1 MILMDKKEILGQV
14 KRVVIKVGTTTLT
27 HDTGLLNL
35 ERIEILVRQ
44 ISNLHNHGYEVV
56 LVTSGAI
63 GAGMGKLNLN
73 ERPKNLPEK
82 QAIAAVGQV
91 ALIHLYQKI
100 FAEYGKT
107 VGQLLLTASD
117 INERNR
123 YLNGRNTCF
132 SLFNL
137 GVIPIINEND
147 AIAVEEIKVGD
158 NDTLSAFV
166 STLIDA
172 DLLIIL
178 SDIDGLYDS
187 NPKKNP
193 NAKLISLV
201 PQLNE
206 EIINMAG
213 GSDSKFGTG
222 GMATKL
228 NAAEIAINS
237 GTNMVIAQ
245 GNKPENLMAIVK
257 GEDIGT
263 LFVKKKKGL
272 KAKKHWL
279 QYSSKKLGKII
290 VDNGAKEA
298 LLKHRSL
305 LPSGIVDVEG
315 NFNKGD
321 VITIIDE
328 EKNILASGITNY
340 DAIECRKI
348 MGKQT
353 KEIIKILGYKDYDE
367 VIHINN
373 MSVGG

>member
-1 MILMDKKEILGQV
+1 MNKKEYLGEV

-27 HDTGLLNL
+27 HETGLLNL

-44 ISNLHNHGYEVV
+44 IANLHNNGYEVM

-63 GAGMGKLNLN
+63 GAGMGKLNLKN
-73 ERPKNLPEK
+73 RPKTLPEK
-82 QAIAAVGQV
+82 QAVAAVGQV

-100 FAEYGKT
+100 FAEYGKN

-132 SLFNL
+132 ALFNA

-166 STLIDA
+166 ATLVDA

-187 NPKKNP
+187 NPKENP
-193 NAKLISLV
+193 NAKLLPLITT
-201 PQLNE
+201 LNE
-206 EIINMAG
+206 EIKAMAG
-213 GSDSKFGTG
+213 DSNSKFGTG
-222 GMATKL
+222 GMATKIK
-228 NAAEIAINS
+228 AAEIALNS
-237 GTNMVIAQ
+237 GVNMVIAQ
-245 GNKPENLMAIVK
+245 GEKPENLIKIVR

-263 LFVKKKKGL
+263 LFVKNKKGL

-279 QYSSKKLGKII
+279 QYSSKKTGKLII
-290 VDNGAKEA
+290 DDGAKIA
-298 LLKHRSL
+298 VLKHKSL
-305 LPSGIVDVEG
+305 LPSGIKEVEG
-315 NFNKGD
+315 SFQKGD
-321 VITIIDE
+321 VITVIDE
-328 EKNILASGITNY
+328 EKNVLAVGIVNY
-340 DAIECRKI
+340 SSDECQRI
-348 MGKQT
+348 IGKQS
-353 KEIIKILGYKDYDE
+353 KEIEKILGYKDYDE
-367 VIHINN
+367 VLHINN

>member
-1 MILMDKKEILGQV
+1 MNKKEYLGEV

-27 HDTGLLNL
+27 HETGLLNL

-44 ISNLHNHGYEVV
+44 IANLHNNGYEVM

-63 GAGMGKLNLN
+63 GAGMGKLNMKN
-73 ERPKNLPEK
+73 RPKTLPEK
-82 QAIAAVGQV
+82 QAVAAVGQV

-100 FAEYGKT
+100 FAEYGKN

-132 SLFNL
+132 ALFNA

-166 STLIDA
+166 ATLVDA

-187 NPKKNP
+187 NPKENP
-193 NAKLISLV
+193 NAKLLPLITT
-201 PQLNE
+201 LNE
-206 EIINMAG
+206 EIKAMAG
-213 GSDSKFGTG
+213 DSNSKFGTG
-222 GMATKL
+222 GMATKIK
-228 NAAEIAINS
+228 AAEIALNS
-237 GTNMVIAQ
+237 GVNMVIAQ
-245 GNKPENLMAIVK
+245 GEKPENLIKIVR

-263 LFVKKKKGL
+263 LFVKNKKGL

-279 QYSSKKLGKII
+279 QYSSKKTGKLII
-290 VDNGAKEA
+290 DDGAKIA
-298 LLKHRSL
+298 VLKHKSL
-305 LPSGIVDVEG
+305 LPSGIKEIEG
-315 NFNKGD
+315 SFQKGD
-321 VITIIDE
+321 VITVIDE
-328 EKNILASGITNY
+328 EKNVLAVGIVNYSSDECQRIL
-340 DAIECRKI
+340 
-348 MGKQT
+348 GKQS
-353 KEIIKILGYKDYDE
+353 KEIEKILGYKDYDE
-367 VIHINN
+367 VLHINN

>member
-1 MILMDKKEILGQV
+1 MNKKEYLGEV

-27 HDTGLLNL
+27 HETGLLNL

-44 ISNLHNHGYEVV
+44 IANLHNNGYEVM

-63 GAGMGKLNLN
+63 GAGMGKLNLKN
-73 ERPKNLPEK
+73 RPKTLPEK
-82 QAIAAVGQV
+82 QAVAAVGQV

-100 FAEYGKT
+100 FAEYGKN

-132 SLFNL
+132 ALFNA

-166 STLIDA
+166 ATLVDA

-187 NPKKNP
+187 NPKENP
-193 NAKLISLV
+193 NTKLLPLITT
-201 PQLNE
+201 LNE
-206 EIINMAG
+206 EIKAMAG
-213 GSDSKFGTG
+213 DSNSKFGTG
-222 GMATKL
+222 GMATKIK
-228 NAAEIAINS
+228 AAEIALNS
-237 GTNMVIAQ
+237 GVNMVIAQ
-245 GNKPENLMAIVK
+245 GEKPENLIKIVR

-263 LFVKKKKGL
+263 LFVKNKKGL

-279 QYSSKKLGKII
+279 QYSSKKTGKLII
-290 VDNGAKEA
+290 DDGAKLA
-298 LLKHRSL
+298 VLKHKSL
-305 LPSGIVDVEG
+305 LPSGIKEVEG
-315 NFNKGD
+315 SFQKGD
-321 VITIIDE
+321 VITVIDE
-328 EKNILASGITNY
+328 EKNVLAVGIVNYSSDECQRIL
-340 DAIECRKI
+340 
-348 MGKQT
+348 GKQS
-353 KEIIKILGYKDYDE
+353 KEIEKILGYKDYDE
-367 VIHINN
+367 VLHINN

>member
-1 MILMDKKEILGQV
+1 MNKKEYVIEV

-27 HDTGLLNL
+27 HETGLLNL

-44 ISNLHNHGYEVV
+44 IANLHNNGYEVM

-63 GAGMGKLNLN
+63 GAGMGKLNLKN
-73 ERPKNLPEK
+73 RPKTLPEK
-82 QAIAAVGQV
+82 QAVAAVGQV

-100 FAEYGKT
+100 FAEYGKN

-132 SLFNL
+132 ALFNA

-166 STLIDA
+166 ATLVDA

-187 NPKKNP
+187 NPKENP
-193 NAKLISLV
+193 NAKLLPLITT
-201 PQLNE
+201 LNE
-206 EIINMAG
+206 EIKAMAG
-213 GSDSKFGTG
+213 DSNSKFGTG
-222 GMATKL
+222 GMATKIK
-228 NAAEIAINS
+228 AAEIALNS
-237 GTNMVIAQ
+237 GVNMVIAQ
-245 GNKPENLMAIVK
+245 GEKPENLIKIVR

-263 LFVKKKKGL
+263 LFVKNKKGL

-279 QYSSKKLGKII
+279 QYSSKKTGKLII
-290 VDNGAKEA
+290 DDGAKIA
-298 LLKHRSL
+298 VLKHKSL
-305 LPSGIVDVEG
+305 LPSGIKEVEG
-315 NFNKGD
+315 SFQKGD
-321 VITIIDE
+321 VITVIDE
-328 EKNILASGITNY
+328 EKNVLAVGIVNYSSEECQRIL
-340 DAIECRKI
+340 
-348 MGKQT
+348 GKQS
-353 KEIIKILGYKDYDE
+353 KEIEKILGYKDYDE
-367 VIHINN
+367 VLHINN

>member
-1 MILMDKKEILGQV
+1 MNKKEYLGEV

-27 HDTGLLNL
+27 HETGLLNL

-44 ISNLHNHGYEVV
+44 IANLHNNGYEVM

-63 GAGMGKLNLN
+63 GAGMGKLNLKN
-73 ERPKNLPEK
+73 RPKTLPEK
-82 QAIAAVGQV
+82 QAVAAVGQV

-100 FAEYGKT
+100 FAEYGKN

-132 SLFNL
+132 ALFNA

-166 STLIDA
+166 ATLVDA

-187 NPKKNP
+187 NPKENP
-193 NAKLISLV
+193 NAKLLPLITT
-201 PQLNE
+201 LNE
-206 EIINMAG
+206 EIKAMAG
-213 GSDSKFGTG
+213 DSNSKFGTG
-222 GMATKL
+222 GMAIKIK
-228 NAAEIAINS
+228 AAEIALNS
-237 GTNMVIAQ
+237 GVNMVIAQ
-245 GNKPENLMAIVK
+245 GEKPENLIKIVR

-263 LFVKKKKGL
+263 LFVKNKKGL

-279 QYSSKKLGKII
+279 QYSSKKTGKLII
-290 VDNGAKEA
+290 DDGAKIA
-298 LLKHRSL
+298 VLKHKSL
-305 LPSGIVDVEG
+305 LPSGIKEVEG
-315 NFNKGD
+315 SFQKGD
-321 VITIIDE
+321 VITVIDE
-328 EKNILASGITNY
+328 EKNVLAVGIVNYSSDECQRIL
-340 DAIECRKI
+340 
-348 MGKQT
+348 GKQS
-353 KEIIKILGYKDYDE
+353 KEIEKILGYKDYDE
-367 VIHINN
+367 VLHINN

>member
-1 MILMDKKEILGQV
+1 MDKKEFLGEI

-27 HDTGLLNL
+27 HDSGLLNL

-44 ISNLHNHGYEVV
+44 IANLHNNGYEVM

-63 GAGMGKLNLN
+63 GAGMGKLNLKN
-73 ERPKNLPEK
+73 RPKTLPEK
-82 QAIAAVGQV
+82 QAVAAVGQV

-100 FAEYGKT
+100 FAEYGKN

-132 SLFNL
+132 ALFKA

-166 STLIDA
+166 ATLVDA

-187 NPKKNP
+187 NPKENK
-193 NAKLISLV
+193 NAKLLPLITS
-201 PQLNE
+201 LNE
-206 EIINMAG
+206 EIKAMAG
-213 GSDSKFGTG
+213 DSNSKFGTG
-222 GMATKL
+222 GMATKIK
-228 NAAEIAINS
+228 AAEIALNS
-237 GTNMVIAQ
+237 GVNMVIAQ
-245 GNKPENLMAIVK
+245 GNQPENLIKIVK
-257 GEDIGT
+257 GENIGT
-263 LFVKKKKGL
+263 LFVKNKKS

-279 QYSSKKLGKII
+279 HYSSKKHGVLI
-290 VDNGAKEA
+290 VDAGAEKA
-298 LLKHRSL
+298 VLKHKSL
-305 LPSGIVDVEG
+305 LPSGIIAVEG
-315 NFNKGD
+315 EFQKGD
-321 VITIIDE
+321 VITVSNDE
-328 EKNILASGITNY
+328 KKILASGIVNY
-340 DAIECRKI
+340 SSAECIKI
-348 MGKQT
+348 LGKQT
-353 KEIIKILGYKDYDE
+353 KEIEKILGYNDYDE
-367 VIHINN
+367 VVHIDN

>member
-1 MILMDKKEILGQV
+1 MDKKEILGQV

-373 MSVGG
+373 MSIGG

>member
-1 MILMDKKEILGQV
+1 MNKKEYLGEV

-27 HDTGLLNL
+27 HETGLLNL

-44 ISNLHNHGYEVV
+44 IANLHNNGYEVM

-63 GAGMGKLNLN
+63 GAGMGKLNLKN
-73 ERPKNLPEK
+73 RPKTLPEK
-82 QAIAAVGQV
+82 QAVAAVGQV

-100 FAEYGKT
+100 FAEYGKN

-132 SLFNL
+132 ALFNA

-166 STLIDA
+166 ATLVDA

-187 NPKKNP
+187 NPKENP
-193 NAKLISLV
+193 NAKLLPLITT
-201 PQLNE
+201 LNE
-206 EIINMAG
+206 EIKAMAG
-213 GSDSKFGTG
+213 DSNSKFGTG
-222 GMATKL
+222 GMATKIE
-228 NAAEIAINS
+228 AAEIALNS
-237 GTNMVIAQ
+237 GVNMVIAQ
-245 GNKPENLMAIVK
+245 GEKPENLIKIVR

-263 LFVKKKKGL
+263 LFVKNKKGL

-279 QYSSKKLGKII
+279 QYSSKKTGKLII
-290 VDNGAKEA
+290 DDGAKIA
-298 LLKHRSL
+298 VLKHKSL
-305 LPSGIVDVEG
+305 LPSGIKEVEG
-315 NFNKGD
+315 SFQKGD
-321 VITIIDE
+321 VITVIDE
-328 EKNILASGITNY
+328 EKNVLAVGIVNYSSDECQRIL
-340 DAIECRKI
+340 
-348 MGKQT
+348 GKQS
-353 KEIIKILGYKDYDE
+353 KEIEKILGYKDYDE
-367 VIHINN
+367 VLHINN

>member
-1 MILMDKKEILGQV
+1 MNKKEYLGEV

-27 HDTGLLNL
+27 HETGLLNL

-44 ISNLHNHGYEVV
+44 IANLHNNGYEVM

-63 GAGMGKLNLN
+63 GAGMGKLNLKN
-73 ERPKNLPEK
+73 RPKTLPEK
-82 QAIAAVGQV
+82 QAVAAVGQV

-100 FAEYGKT
+100 FAEYGKN

-132 SLFNL
+132 ALFNA

-166 STLIDA
+166 ATLVDA

-187 NPKKNP
+187 NPKENP
-193 NAKLISLV
+193 NAKLLPLITT
-201 PQLNE
+201 LNE
-206 EIINMAG
+206 EIKAMAG
-213 GSDSKFGTG
+213 DSNSKFGTG

-228 NAAEIAINS
+228 KAAEIALNS
-237 GTNMVIAQ
+237 GVNMVIAQ
-245 GNKPENLMAIVK
+245 GENPENLIKIVR

-263 LFVKKKKGL
+263 LFVKNKKGL

-279 QYSSKKLGKII
+279 QYSSKKTGKLII
-290 VDNGAKEA
+290 DDGAKTA
-298 LLKHRSL
+298 VLKHKSL
-305 LPSGIVDVEG
+305 LPSGIKEVEG
-315 NFNKGD
+315 SFQKGD
-321 VITIIDE
+321 VITVIDE
-328 EKNILASGITNY
+328 EKNILAVGIVNY
-340 DAIECRKI
+340 SSDECQKI
-348 MGKQT
+348 LGKQS
-353 KEIIKILGYKDYDE
+353 KEIEKILGYKDYDE
-367 VIHINN
+367 VLHINN

>member
-1 MILMDKKEILGQV
+1 MNKKEYLGEV

-27 HDTGLLNL
+27 HETGLLNL

-44 ISNLHNHGYEVV
+44 IANLHNNGYEVM

-63 GAGMGKLNLN
+63 GAGMGKLNLKN
-73 ERPKNLPEK
+73 RPKTLPEK
-82 QAIAAVGQV
+82 QAVAAVGQV

-100 FAEYGKT
+100 FAEYGKN

-123 YLNGRNTCF
+123 YLYGRNTCF
-132 SLFNL
+132 ALFNA

-166 STLIDA
+166 ATLVDA

-187 NPKKNP
+187 NPKENP
-193 NAKLISLV
+193 NAKLLPLITT
-201 PQLNE
+201 LNE
-206 EIINMAG
+206 EIKAMAG
-213 GSDSKFGTG
+213 DSNSKFGTG
-222 GMATKL
+222 GMATKIK
-228 NAAEIAINS
+228 AAEIALNS
-237 GTNMVIAQ
+237 GVNMVIAQ
-245 GNKPENLMAIVK
+245 GEKPENLIKIVR

-263 LFVKKKKGL
+263 LFVKNKKGL

-279 QYSSKKLGKII
+279 QYSSKKTGKLII
-290 VDNGAKEA
+290 DDGAKIA
-298 LLKHRSL
+298 VLKHKSL
-305 LPSGIVDVEG
+305 LPSGIKEVEG
-315 NFNKGD
+315 SFQKGD
-321 VITIIDE
+321 VITVIDE
-328 EKNILASGITNY
+328 EKNVLAVGIVNYSSDECQRIL
-340 DAIECRKI
+340 
-348 MGKQT
+348 GKQS
-353 KEIIKILGYKDYDE
+353 KEIEKILGYKDYDE
-367 VIHINN
+367 VLHINN

>member
-1 MILMDKKEILGQV
+1 MNKKEYLGEV

-27 HDTGLLNL
+27 HETGLLNL

-44 ISNLHNHGYEVV
+44 IANLHNNGYEVM

-63 GAGMGKLNLN
+63 GAGMGKLNLKN
-73 ERPKNLPEK
+73 RPKTLPEK
-82 QAIAAVGQV
+82 QAVAAVGQV

-100 FAEYGKT
+100 FAEYGKN

-132 SLFNL
+132 ALFNA

-166 STLIDA
+166 ATLVDA

-187 NPKKNP
+187 NPKENP
-193 NAKLISLV
+193 NAKLLPLITT
-201 PQLNE
+201 LNV
-206 EIINMAG
+206 EIKAMAG
-213 GSDSKFGTG
+213 DSNSKFGTG
-222 GMATKL
+222 GMATKIK
-228 NAAEIAINS
+228 AAEIALNS
-237 GTNMVIAQ
+237 GVNMVIAQ
-245 GNKPENLMAIVK
+245 GEKPENLIKIVR

-263 LFVKKKKGL
+263 LFVKNKKGL

-279 QYSSKKLGKII
+279 QYSSKKTGKLII
-290 VDNGAKEA
+290 DDGAKIA
-298 LLKHRSL
+298 VLKHKSL
-305 LPSGIVDVEG
+305 LPSGIKEVEG
-315 NFNKGD
+315 SFQKGD
-321 VITIIDE
+321 VITVIDE
-328 EKNILASGITNY
+328 EKNVLAVGIVNYSSDECQRIL
-340 DAIECRKI
+340 
-348 MGKQT
+348 GKQS
-353 KEIIKILGYKDYDE
+353 KEIEKILGYKDYDE
-367 VIHINN
+367 VLHINN

>member
-1 MILMDKKEILGQV
+1 MNKKEYLGEV

-27 HDTGLLNL
+27 HETGLLNL

-44 ISNLHNHGYEVV
+44 IANLHNNGYEVM

-63 GAGMGKLNLN
+63 GAGMGKLNLKN
-73 ERPKNLPEK
+73 RPKTLPEK
-82 QAIAAVGQV
+82 QAVAAVGQV

-100 FAEYGKT
+100 FAEYGKN

-132 SLFNL
+132 ALFNA

-166 STLIDA
+166 ATLVDA

-187 NPKKNP
+187 NPKENT
-193 NAKLISLV
+193 NAKLLPLITT
-201 PQLNE
+201 LNE
-206 EIINMAG
+206 EIKAMAG
-213 GSDSKFGTG
+213 DSNSKFGTG
-222 GMATKL
+222 GMATKIK
-228 NAAEIAINS
+228 AAEIALNS
-237 GTNMVIAQ
+237 GVNMVIAQ
-245 GNKPENLMAIVK
+245 GEKPENLIKIVR

-263 LFVKKKKGL
+263 LFVKNKKGL

-279 QYSSKKLGKII
+279 QYSSKKTGKLII
-290 VDNGAKEA
+290 DDGAKIA
-298 LLKHRSL
+298 VLKHKSL
-305 LPSGIVDVEG
+305 LPSGIKEVEG
-315 NFNKGD
+315 SFQKGD
-321 VITIIDE
+321 VITVIDE
-328 EKNILASGITNY
+328 EKNVLAVGIVNYSSDECQRIL
-340 DAIECRKI
+340 
-348 MGKQT
+348 GKQS
-353 KEIIKILGYKDYDE
+353 KEIEKILGYKDYDE
-367 VIHINN
+367 VLHINN

>member
-1 MILMDKKEILGQV
+1 MDKKEILGQV

-245 GNKPENLMAIVK
+245 GNKPENLIAIVK

-340 DAIECRKI
+340 DAIECKKI

-373 MSVGG
+373 MSIGG

>member
-1 MILMDKKEILGQV
+1 MNKKEYLGEV

-27 HDTGLLNL
+27 HETGLLNL

-44 ISNLHNHGYEVV
+44 IANLHNNGYEVM

-63 GAGMGKLNLN
+63 GAGMGKLNLKN
-73 ERPKNLPEK
+73 RPKTLPEK
-82 QAIAAVGQV
+82 QAVAAVGQV

-100 FAEYGKT
+100 FAEYGKN

-132 SLFNL
+132 ALFNA

-166 STLIDA
+166 ATLVDA

-187 NPKKNP
+187 NPKENP
-193 NAKLISLV
+193 NAKLLPLITT
-201 PQLNE
+201 LNE
-206 EIINMAG
+206 EIKAMAG
-213 GSDSKFGTG
+213 DSNSKFGTG
-222 GMATKL
+222 GMATKIK
-228 NAAEIAINS
+228 AAEIALNS
-237 GTNMVIAQ
+237 GVNMVIAQ
-245 GNKPENLMAIVK
+245 GEKPENLIKIVR

-263 LFVKKKKGL
+263 LFVKNKKGL

-279 QYSSKKLGKII
+279 QYSSKKTGKLII
-290 VDNGAKEA
+290 DDGAKLA
-298 LLKHRSL
+298 VLKHKSL
-305 LPSGIVDVEG
+305 LPSGIKEVEG
-315 NFNKGD
+315 SFQKGD
-321 VITIIDE
+321 VITVIDE
-328 EKNILASGITNY
+328 EKNVLAVGIVNYSSDECQRIL
-340 DAIECRKI
+340 
-348 MGKQT
+348 GKQS
-353 KEIIKILGYKDYDE
+353 KEIEKILGYKDYDE
-367 VIHINN
+367 VLHINN

>member
-1 MILMDKKEILGQV
+1 MNKKEYLGEV

-27 HDTGLLNL
+27 HETGLLNL

-44 ISNLHNHGYEVV
+44 IANLHNNGYEVM

-63 GAGMGKLNLN
+63 GAGMGKLNMKN
-73 ERPKNLPEK
+73 RPKTLPEK
-82 QAIAAVGQV
+82 QAVAAVGQV

-100 FAEYGKT
+100 FAEYGKN

-132 SLFNL
+132 ALFNA

-166 STLIDA
+166 ATLVDA

-187 NPKKNP
+187 NPKENP
-193 NAKLISLV
+193 NAKLLPLITT
-201 PQLNE
+201 LNE
-206 EIINMAG
+206 EIKAMAG
-213 GSDSKFGTG
+213 DSNSKFGTG
-222 GMATKL
+222 GMATKIK
-228 NAAEIAINS
+228 AAEIALNS
-237 GTNMVIAQ
+237 GVNMVIAQ
-245 GNKPENLMAIVK
+245 GEKPENLIKIVR
-257 GEDIGT
+257 GEDLGT
-263 LFVKKKKGL
+263 LFVKNKKGL

-279 QYSSKKLGKII
+279 QYSSKKTGKLII
-290 VDNGAKEA
+290 DDGAKIA
-298 LLKHRSL
+298 VLKHKSL
-305 LPSGIVDVEG
+305 LPSGIKEVEG
-315 NFNKGD
+315 SFQKGD
-321 VITIIDE
+321 VITVIDE
-328 EKNILASGITNY
+328 EKNVLAVGIVNYSSDECQRIL
-340 DAIECRKI
+340 
-348 MGKQT
+348 GKQSN
-353 KEIIKILGYKDYDE
+353 EIDKILGYKDYDE
-367 VIHINN
+367 VLHINN

>member
-1 MILMDKKEILGQV
+1 MNKKEYLGEE

-27 HDTGLLNL
+27 HETGLLNL

-44 ISNLHNHGYEVV
+44 IANLHNNGYEVM

-63 GAGMGKLNLN
+63 GAGMGKLNLKN
-73 ERPKNLPEK
+73 RPKTLPEK
-82 QAIAAVGQV
+82 QAVAAVGQV

-100 FAEYGKT
+100 FAEYGKN

-132 SLFNL
+132 ALFNA

-166 STLIDA
+166 ATLVDA

-187 NPKKNP
+187 NPKENP
-193 NAKLISLV
+193 NAKLLPLITT
-201 PQLNE
+201 LNE
-206 EIINMAG
+206 EIKAMAG
-213 GSDSKFGTG
+213 DSNSKFGTG
-222 GMATKL
+222 GMATKIK
-228 NAAEIAINS
+228 AAEIALNS
-237 GTNMVIAQ
+237 GVNMVIAQ
-245 GNKPENLMAIVK
+245 GEKPENLIKIVR

-263 LFVKKKKGL
+263 LFVKNKKGL

-279 QYSSKKLGKII
+279 QYSSKKTGKLII
-290 VDNGAKEA
+290 DDGAKIA
-298 LLKHRSL
+298 VLKHKSL
-305 LPSGIVDVEG
+305 LPSGIKEVEG
-315 NFNKGD
+315 SFQKGD
-321 VITIIDE
+321 VITVIDE
-328 EKNILASGITNY
+328 EKNVLAVGIVNYSSDECQRIL
-340 DAIECRKI
+340 
-348 MGKQT
+348 GKQS
-353 KEIIKILGYKDYDE
+353 KEIEKILGYKDYDE
-367 VIHINN
+367 VLHINN

>member
-1 MILMDKKEILGQV
+1 MNKKEYLGEV

-27 HDTGLLNL
+27 HETGLLNL

-44 ISNLHNHGYEVV
+44 IANLHNNGYEVM

-63 GAGMGKLNLN
+63 GAGMGKLNMKN
-73 ERPKNLPEK
+73 RPKTLPEK
-82 QAIAAVGQV
+82 QAVAAVGQV

-100 FAEYGKT
+100 FAEYGKN

-132 SLFNL
+132 ALFNA

-166 STLIDA
+166 ATLVDA

-187 NPKKNP
+187 NPKENP
-193 NAKLISLV
+193 NAKLLPLITT
-201 PQLNE
+201 LNE
-206 EIINMAG
+206 EIKAMAG
-213 GSDSKFGTG
+213 DSNSKFGTG
-222 GMATKL
+222 GMATKIK
-228 NAAEIAINS
+228 AAEIALNS
-237 GTNMVIAQ
+237 GVNMVIAQ
-245 GNKPENLMAIVK
+245 GEKPENLIKIVR

-263 LFVKKKKGL
+263 LFVKNKKGL

-279 QYSSKKLGKII
+279 QYSSKKTGKLII
-290 VDNGAKEA
+290 DDGAKIA
-298 LLKHRSL
+298 VLKHKSL
-305 LPSGIVDVEG
+305 LPSGIKEVEG
-315 NFNKGD
+315 SFQKGD
-321 VITIIDE
+321 VITVIDE
-328 EKNILASGITNY
+328 EKNVLAVGIVNYSSDECQRIL
-340 DAIECRKI
+340 
-348 MGKQT
+348 GKQS
-353 KEIIKILGYKDYDE
+353 KEIEKILGYKDYDE
-367 VIHINN
+367 VLHINN

>member
-1 MILMDKKEILGQV
+1 MNKKEYLGEV

-27 HDTGLLNL
+27 HETGLLNL

-44 ISNLHNHGYEVV
+44 IANLHNNGYEVM

-63 GAGMGKLNLN
+63 GAGMGKLNLKN
-73 ERPKNLPEK
+73 RPKTLPEK
-82 QAIAAVGQV
+82 QAVAAVGQV

-100 FAEYGKT
+100 FAEYGKN

-132 SLFNL
+132 ALFNA

-166 STLIDA
+166 ATLVDA

-187 NPKKNP
+187 NPKENP
-193 NAKLISLV
+193 NAKLLPLITT
-201 PQLNE
+201 LNE
-206 EIINMAG
+206 EIKAMAG
-213 GSDSKFGTG
+213 DSNSKFGTG
-222 GMATKL
+222 GMATKIK
-228 NAAEIAINS
+228 AAEIALNS
-237 GTNMVIAQ
+237 GVNMVIAQ
-245 GNKPENLMAIVK
+245 GEKPENLIKIVR

-263 LFVKKKKGL
+263 LFVKNKKGL

-279 QYSSKKLGKII
+279 QYSSKKTGKLII
-290 VDNGAKEA
+290 DDGAKIA
-298 LLKHRSL
+298 VLKHKSL
-305 LPSGIVDVEG
+305 LPSGIKEVEG
-315 NFNKGD
+315 SFQKGD
-321 VITIIDE
+321 VITVIDE
-328 EKNILASGITNY
+328 EKNVLAVGIVNYSSEECQRIL
-340 DAIECRKI
+340 
-348 MGKQT
+348 GKQS
-353 KEIIKILGYKDYDE
+353 KEIEKILGYKDYDE
-367 VIHINN
+367 VLHINN

>member
-1 MILMDKKEILGQV
+1 MNKKEYLGEI

-27 HDTGLLNL
+27 HETGLLNL

-44 ISNLHNHGYEVV
+44 IANLHNNGYEVM

-63 GAGMGKLNLN
+63 GAGMGKLNLKN
-73 ERPKNLPEK
+73 RPKTLPEK
-82 QAIAAVGQV
+82 QAVAAVGQV

-100 FAEYGKT
+100 FAEYGKN

-117 INERNR
+117 INERSR

-132 SLFNL
+132 ALFNA

-166 STLIDA
+166 ATLVDA

-187 NPKKNP
+187 NPKENK
-193 NAKLISLV
+193 NAKLLPLITT
-201 PQLNE
+201 LNE
-206 EIINMAG
+206 EIKAMAG
-213 GSDSKFGTG
+213 DSNSKFGTG
-222 GMATKL
+222 GMATKIK
-228 NAAEIAINS
+228 AAEIALNS
-237 GTNMVIAQ
+237 GVNMVIAQ
-245 GNKPENLMAIVK
+245 GDKPENLIKIVR

-263 LFVKKKKGL
+263 LFVKSKKGL

-279 QYSSKKLGKII
+279 QYTSKKQGKII
-290 VDNGAKEA
+290 VDEGAKTA
-298 LLKHRSL
+298 ILNHKSL
-305 LPSGIVDVEG
+305 LPSGIKSVEG
-315 NFNKGD
+315 EFQKGD
-321 VITIIDE
+321 VITVVNE
-328 EKNILASGITNY
+328 ENIVLAAGIVNY
-340 DAIECRKI
+340 SSIECNKI
-348 MGKQT
+348 LGKQS
-353 KEIIKILGYKDYDE
+353 KEIEKILGYKDYDE

>member
-1 MILMDKKEILGQV
+1 MNKKEYLGEV

-27 HDTGLLNL
+27 HETGLLNL

-44 ISNLHNHGYEVV
+44 IANLHNNGYEVM

-63 GAGMGKLNLN
+63 GAGMGKLNLKN
-73 ERPKNLPEK
+73 RPKTLPEK
-82 QAIAAVGQV
+82 QAVAAVGQV

-100 FAEYGKT
+100 FAEYGKN

-132 SLFNL
+132 ALFNA

-166 STLIDA
+166 ATLVDA

-187 NPKKNP
+187 NPKENP
-193 NAKLISLV
+193 NAKLLPLITT
-201 PQLNE
+201 LNE
-206 EIINMAG
+206 EIKAMAG
-213 GSDSKFGTG
+213 DSNSKFGTG
-222 GMATKL
+222 GMATKIK
-228 NAAEIAINS
+228 AAEIALNS
-237 GTNMVIAQ
+237 GVNMVIAQ
-245 GNKPENLMAIVK
+245 GEKPENLIKIVR

-263 LFVKKKKGL
+263 LFVKNKKGL

-279 QYSSKKLGKII
+279 QYSSKKTGKLII
-290 VDNGAKEA
+290 DDGAKTA
-298 LLKHRSL
+298 VLKHKSL
-305 LPSGIVDVEG
+305 LPSGIKEVEG
-315 NFNKGD
+315 SFQKGD
-321 VITIIDE
+321 VITVIDE
-328 EKNILASGITNY
+328 EKNVLAVGIVNYSSDECQRIL
-340 DAIECRKI
+340 
-348 MGKQT
+348 GKQS
-353 KEIIKILGYKDYDE
+353 KEIEKILGYKDYDE
-367 VIHINN
+367 VLHINN

>member
-1 MILMDKKEILGQV
+1 MNNNEYLGAV

-27 HDTGLLNL
+27 HETGLLNL

-44 ISNLHNHGYEVV
+44 IANLHNNGYEVM

-63 GAGMGKLNLN
+63 GAGMGKLNLKN
-73 ERPKNLPEK
+73 RPKTLPEK
-82 QAIAAVGQV
+82 QAVAAVGQV

-100 FAEYGKT
+100 FAEYGKN

-132 SLFNL
+132 ALFNA

-166 STLIDA
+166 ATLVDA

-187 NPKKNP
+187 NPKENP
-193 NAKLISLV
+193 NAKLLPLITT
-201 PQLNE
+201 LNE
-206 EIINMAG
+206 EIKAMAG
-213 GSDSKFGTG
+213 DSNSKFGTG
-222 GMATKL
+222 GMATKIK
-228 NAAEIAINS
+228 AAEIALNS
-237 GTNMVIAQ
+237 GVNMVIAQ
-245 GNKPENLMAIVK
+245 GEKPENLIKIVR

-263 LFVKKKKGL
+263 LFVKNKKGL

-279 QYSSKKLGKII
+279 QYSSKKTGKLII
-290 VDNGAKEA
+290 DDGAKIA
-298 LLKHRSL
+298 VLKHKSL
-305 LPSGIVDVEG
+305 LPSGIKEVEG
-315 NFNKGD
+315 SFQKGD
-321 VITIIDE
+321 VITVIDE
-328 EKNILASGITNY
+328 EKNVLAVGIVNYSSDECQRIL
-340 DAIECRKI
+340 
-348 MGKQT
+348 GKQS
-353 KEIIKILGYKDYDE
+353 KEIEKILGYKDYDE
-367 VIHINN
+367 VLHINN